1 MSPPGFP
8 PDSWVTIEELQE
20 VGWWEQYSWSLFK
33 AMSHMLCIGYGRF
46 PPQNMTDLWLT
57 MVSMIAGAT
66 CFALILGHATSII
79 QSLDSSRRQYRE
91 KVGGQTDAQTD
102 YMNCEWTSP
111 IVFIEYINMSAEEGF
126 VCTYYLYYVRI
137 VNQALYV
144 GRQSVKQFLIR
155 TPPSSFDANASDRT
169 THDPR
174 HCISANCWM

>member
-1 MSPPGFP
+1 MGAVLLVPVQGDVAHAVYRLRKVVIVISDKLKKSERGH
-8 PDSWVTIEELQE
+8 D
-20 VGWWEQYSWSLFK
+20 
-33 AMSHMLCIGYGRF
+33 RF

-91 KVGGQTDAQTD
+91 KVGRETDTQTD
-102 YMNCEWTSP
+102 YMNCEWMSP

-137 VNQALYV
+137 VNQALNV

-155 TPPSSFDANASDRT
+155 TPSSIPVF
-169 THDPR
+169 
-174 HCISANCWM
+174 

>member
-1 MSPPGFP
+1 
-8 PDSWVTIEELQE
+8 
-20 VGWWEQYSWSLFK
+20 
-33 AMSHMLCIGYGRF
+33 
-46 PPQNMTDLWLT
+46 MTDLWLT

-91 KVGGQTDAQTD
+91 KVGGQTHAQTD
-102 YMNCEWTSP
+102 YMNCEWMSP

-126 VCTYYLYYVRI
+126 VRTYYLYYVRI

-155 TPPSSFDANASDRT
+155 TPSPSFDANASDRT
-169 THDPR
+169 THVTAFQQTVG
-174 HCISANCWM
+174 CNNTISSLNV

>member
-1 MSPPGFP
+1 MFSCFQLLKSVGVFMKIFNLLSMMLLIVHWSGCLQFLVPMLQGNDIFRYFPRIFITLSPSGFP

-91 KVGGQTDAQTD
+91 KVGNISCTG
-102 YMNCEWTSP
+102 MFKGWRINHSH
-111 IVFIEYINMSAEEGF
+111 IIE
-126 VCTYYLYYVRI
+126 VL
-137 VNQALYV
+137 
-144 GRQSVKQFLIR
+144 
-155 TPPSSFDANASDRT
+155 D
-169 THDPR
+169 
-174 HCISANCWM
+174 

>member
-1 MSPPGFP
+1 MPGFP

-91 KVGGQTDAQTD
+91 KV
-102 YMNCEWTSP
+102 S
-111 IVFIEYINMSAEEGF
+111 
-126 VCTYYLYYVRI
+126 
-137 VNQALYV
+137 
-144 GRQSVKQFLIR
+144 
-155 TPPSSFDANASDRT
+155 
-169 THDPR
+169 
-174 HCISANCWM
+174 ISAVHCRKPGRHHTHVFWRPFFNF